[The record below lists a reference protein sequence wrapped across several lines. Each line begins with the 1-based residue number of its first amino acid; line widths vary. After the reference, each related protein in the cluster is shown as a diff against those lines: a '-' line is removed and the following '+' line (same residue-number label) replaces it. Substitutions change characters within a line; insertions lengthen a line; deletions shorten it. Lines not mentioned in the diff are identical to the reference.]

1 MNYQTQRKINQ
12 IKEAIKN
19 QIDLREIDK
28 FFHTLKKKQEFL
40 DKNNSHFSEEQL
52 KYLKYID
59 TRPSATIK
67 LKNRVADPVA
77 DPEAIDL
84 TDLTKDNLEKTD
96 NTLENTNT
104 NTEVAELTTF
114 FKDSL
119 NLKTLMEIVI
129 KYRKNTENLIELL
142 DDGELKVPEEF
153 LQIKLNGGMS
163 VKCNTEIYEKIIE
176 LAYKNRMNKGQFITY
191 VMWDFLKRH
200 S

>member
-40 DKNNSHFSEEQL
+40 DKNNNYFSEEQL

-67 LKNRVADPVA
+67 LKNRVADP
-77 DPEAIDL
+77 EAIDL
-84 TDLTKDNLEKTD
+84 TDLTKDNLEKTDNTD

>member
-12 IKEAIKN
+12 IKEAIKSKM
-19 QIDLREIDK
+19 DLREIDN

-40 DKNNSHFSEEQL
+40 DKNNSYFSEEQL

-59 TRPSATIK
+59 TRPSTTIK
-67 LKNRVADPVA
+67 LKNRVADP
-77 DPEAIDL
+77 EAIDQ

-96 NTLENTNT
+96 NPLENTNT

-142 DDGELKVPEEF
+142 DDGELKIPEEF

>member
-40 DKNNSHFSEEQL
+40 DKNNSYFSEEQL

-67 LKNRVADPVA
+67 LKNRVADP
-77 DPEAIDL
+77 L
-84 TDLTKDNLEKTD
+84 TDLTKDNLEKTDNTD